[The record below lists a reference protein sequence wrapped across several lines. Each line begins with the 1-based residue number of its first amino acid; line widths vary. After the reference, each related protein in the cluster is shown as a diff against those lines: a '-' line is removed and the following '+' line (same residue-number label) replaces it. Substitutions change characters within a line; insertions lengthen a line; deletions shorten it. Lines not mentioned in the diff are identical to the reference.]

1 MSKLPS
7 LKILNDADWKQAN
20 RLERLGMVLREPD
33 LETRLTNQEWEHW
46 QRLQEVFA
54 LCFKQ
59 FDQAKAIRVIRSH
72 IEGAERYEVAK
83 RLYDDMC
90 EVYGPVQKRNKDLA
104 RSILVQRLW
113 SLGVRL
119 EKAGKFEAAA
129 EAYEKA
135 GKFEGLDKHDA
146 AEFDPEDIILPTPV
160 ITNDPRYANAED
172 VEYEDTDDED
182 EQQEAGLFSQ

>member
-7 LKILNDADWKQAN
+7 LKILDDADWKQMS
-20 RLERLGMVLREPD
+20 RLERLSLVLREPD

-59 FDQAKAIRVIRSH
+59 FDQPKAIRVIRSH
-72 IEGAERYEVAK
+72 IAGAERYEVAK

-104 RSILVQRLW
+104 RAILVQRLW

-119 EKAGKFEAAA
+119 EKAGKFLEAA
-129 EAYEKA
+129 EVFEKA
-135 GKFEGLDKHDA
+135 GKIEGLDKHDA
-146 AEFDPEDIILPTPV
+146 VEFDPDDIVLPIPV
-160 ITNDPRYANAED
+160 ITNDPRFANAED
-172 VEYEDTDDED
+172 IEYESTDDED
-182 EQQEAGLFSQ
+182 EQEEAGLFSQ